1 MRMRTCLTCLLVLLL
16 PAGALRGQHPFIVGS
31 FPRDEAQNLPCFTA
45 VSLRLHFPEE
55 GRQPDPRTV
64 NALNVRLFPEGEAS
78 RPLPS
83 RLTYNPALRYLALAP
98 LERLRPGTWYRFEL
112 SADMADDRGAS
123 FMPYSIRFQTGA
135 CEGDSAPSLPPPA
148 SAQADAPRPA
158 FLDFRGD
165 WQEDTLILRW
175 KVAPEPPDAE
185 YLVQC
190 LQDSGFRT
198 RAYLSPEDSARSL
211 RYVDKQPPY
220 GNIAYRI
227 SLRSIS
233 AGLIVSDTLSL
244 FHPLV
249 RFLAYRLP
257 AEAPLPVEF
266 WVKEKTTMAFVL
278 KNAEGQIIK
287 RKAGFVEAGSSRMD
301 IALDGVPP
309 GAYIAVLRTANHTIA
324 QRLRIY

>member
-1 MRMRTCLTCLLVLLL
+1 MALLL
-16 PAGALRGQHPFIVGS
+16 SAGALRGQHPFIVGS
-31 FPRDEAQNLPCFTA
+31 FPHDKAENLPCFTA
-45 VSLRLHFPEE
+45 VSVRLHFPEE

-98 LERLRPGTWYRFEL
+98 LERLQPGTWYRFEL
-112 SADMADDRGAS
+112 SADMADDRGAA
-123 FMPYSIRFQTGA
+123 FMPYSIRFRTGP
-135 CEGDSAPSLPPPA
+135 CEGDSASPPA
-148 SAQADAPRPA
+148 PPAPAPAAAEAPRPA

-190 LQDSGFRT
+190 LEDSGFRT
-198 RAYLSPEDSARSL
+198 RAYLSPEDPARSL
-211 RYVDKQPPY
+211 RYVDQRPPY
-220 GNIAYRI
+220 GKIAYRI

-244 FHPLV
+244 FHPML

-266 WVKEKTTMAFVL
+266 LLQEKTTMAFVL
-278 KNAEGQIIK
+278 KNAEGQIVK
-287 RKAGFVEAGSSRMD
+287 RKAGFVEAGSSRME
-301 IALDGVPP
+301 IPLDGVPA
-309 GAYIAVLRTANHTIA
+309 GSYVAVLRTANHTIA